1 MLQALFGEVKGLF
14 DKDFLF
20 ASLIPTLVFL
30 VSITATLAGMIGF
43 EGSLGWVDGL
53 NVAQSTTLTGV
64 AFLSTVVIAYIFN
77 SLRVLFLKV
86 WTGTTLNQI
95 LFFLRLSQR
104 LNEAR
109 YDAEDKA
116 ASRTPAWRGIIDQ
129 FDSTLR
135 QHYWAPNAGN
145 LIPNAKL
152 RSLESELSSIQ
163 SQIREARHDDTSHRE
178 KIEKLMNTNVLP
190 YYRDF
195 GWSDQLNGAYQDL
208 ISTLEKKAGEE
219 RSNIISRRFRLD
231 RRYGTRDTIRPTTLG
246 NIVESYNAYS
256 FVRYGMEGEI
266 FWPHLQQHIPGPF
279 MKKIDEQKIIFDFCL
294 TMATLGVLY
303 GLLALVF
310 GPLLWANIRFWTI
323 LGLFAVGF
331 SYVVYYKLAVSIATQ
346 YGDLIR
352 ASFDLFRHDLLKA
365 FSVKFDR
372 SNISLLEE
380 KELWG
385 KLSRLLVYGD
395 PSDLVFEISSST
407 KLP

>member
-1 MLQALFGEVKGLF
+1 V
-14 DKDFLF
+14 
-20 ASLIPTLVFL
+20 V
-30 VSITATLAGMIGF
+30 
-43 EGSLGWVDGL
+43 
-53 NVAQSTTLTGV
+53 
-64 AFLSTVVIAYIFN
+64 FLSTVVLAYIFN
-77 SLRVLFLKV
+77 SLRVVFLKV
-86 WTGTTLNQI
+86 WTGAIKTPIVPL
-95 LFFLRLSQR
+95 LLLSQR
-104 LNEAR
+104 WNEAK
-109 YDAEDKA
+109 YDEEVKA
-116 ASRTPAWRGIIDQ
+116 AFRAPAWRGIIDR
-129 FDSTLR
+129 FDSALR
-135 QHYWAPNAGN
+135 QGYRKPEASN
-145 LIPNAKL
+145 LIPDDKL
-152 RSLESELSSIQ
+152 RSLESTLSRLQ
-163 SQIREARHDDTSHRE
+163 SQIFDARHDDASNRE
-178 KIEKLMNTNVLP
+178 KIENLMNTDVLP
-190 YYRDF
+190 YYRKF
-195 GWSDQLNGAYQDL
+195 GWSDPLNGAYQNL

-231 RRYGTRDTIRPTTLG
+231 RRYGTRDTIQPTTLG
-246 NIVESYNAYS
+246 NVVESYNAYS

-294 TMATLGVLY
+294 TMATLGVSY

-310 GPLLWANIRFWTI
+310 GPLLWGNVRFWTI

-385 KLSRLLVYGD
+385 KLSRLLVYKD